1 MELLNYLA
9 NNVPLFCIS
18 AVMLF
23 LSFRN
28 IKIRK
33 RESIYFIIFTAVVL
47 FLSVVVELEKY
58 SQRIGN
64 VALGTIFTSI
74 GYISRPILLFVFV
87 LLANMEQKMSKRSYY
102 ILGIPLIINTLVYLL
117 PLFICVPGISK
128 LVFYYQANSD
138 GTASFMRGSFLNFTS
153 HIISIFYLLALVY
166 VSTIRFHGKHRRDG
180 LVIVLCVFMIT
191 ITVVVE
197 MLTNRNDLL
206 NIVCEICAMIN
217 YIFII
222 SINTSKDPLT
232 NIYDRRT
239 YYEDISK
246 YKSLVNGI
254 IQMDM
259 NGLKFLNDNYG
270 HDAGDTA
277 LSSIASLFEGS
288 INKNNMCAYRL
299 SGDEFLVLMFDG
311 KKSDLEETVKI
322 IQEKIE
328 KSRYSVAIGYIYY
341 DKNADTTYE
350 EAMKKAEEL
359 MYIDK
364 DKYYKNSKQER
375 RII

>member
-117 PLFICVPGISK
+117 PLFIGVPGISK